1 MAYGRW
7 SQPFE
12 GLAGVIQKFADYAC
26 IRSPLVSAEL
36 MNCSDPVFFFLRLNR
51 AWNV

>member
-12 GLAGVIQKFADYAC
+12 GLADVIQKFADYAF

-36 MNCSDPVFFFLRLNR
+36 MNCSDPVFFFFKIE
-51 AWNV
+51 